1 MSIEMF
7 IVGAVLFALYLYFTI
22 WNIMH
27 NNKRQDEDNKST
39 GDDKVFDE
47 VDSDGMGNFSRFPQ
61 EKD

>member
-27 NNKRQDEDNKST
+27 NNKRQVEDNKST
-39 GDDKVFDE
+39 GDEMVFDE

>member
-7 IVGAVLFALYLYFTI
+7 IVGAVLFALYLYLTI

-27 NNKRQDEDNKST
+27 NNKRQVEDNKST
-39 GDDKVFDE
+39 GDDNVFDE

>member
-22 WNIMH
+22 WNILH
-27 NNKRQDEDNKST
+27 NNKRQVEDNQAIK
-39 GDDKVFDE
+39 DDKVFDE
-47 VDSDGMGNFSRFPQ
+47 VDPDGMGNFSRFPQ

>member
-27 NNKRQDEDNKST
+27 NNKRQVKDNNSSM
-39 GDDKVFDE
+39 DDKLVDE
-47 VDSDGMGNFSRFPQ
+47 LDSDGMGNFTRFPQ

>member
-7 IVGAVLFALYLYFTI
+7 IVGAVLFSLYLYFTI
-22 WNIMH
+22 WNILH
-27 NNKRQDEDNKST
+27 NNKRQVEDNQAIK
-39 GDDKVFDE
+39 DDKVFDE

>member
-27 NNKRQDEDNKST
+27 NNKRQVEDNKST
-39 GDDKVFDE
+39 GDDMVFDE

>member
-27 NNKRQDEDNKST
+27 NNKRQVEDNKST
-39 GDDKVFDE
+39 GGDKVFDE